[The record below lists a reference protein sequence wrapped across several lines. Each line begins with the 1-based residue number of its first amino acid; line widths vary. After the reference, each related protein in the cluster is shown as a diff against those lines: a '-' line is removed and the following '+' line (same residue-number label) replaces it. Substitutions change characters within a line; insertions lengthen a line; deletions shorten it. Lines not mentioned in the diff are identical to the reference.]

1 MQTHCVIRAM
11 SKYLEIM
18 DKYVRQRLRVCMI
31 HKHPTVRKSYG
42 MRYKW
47 NIEFFARIGLVPSK
61 WWFYYKMWGTYTIE
75 KYVEIHMQRNK
86 TYMDKHIQKRKD
98 QGIVFYTKERLKK
111 MDYAFSR

>member
-1 MQTHCVIRAM
+1 
-11 SKYLEIM
+11 
-18 DKYVRQRLRVCMI
+18 
-31 HKHPTVRKSYG
+31 

-61 WWFYYKMWGTYTIE
+61 WWFYYKMWGTYTID
-75 KYVEIHMQRNK
+75 KYVEVHMQRNK
-86 TYMDKHIQKRKD
+86 AYMDKYIQKRKD